1 MTVQYRIRYRSYD
14 NGYRTLYHIRYRTQ
28 GGLLPA
34 LDRDA
39 ADVITGS
46 EHIVKAYADKHS
58 LSAAA
63 ISDLIKDVLKNP
75 DFDADE
81 VDTDMLRR
89 LQAAIDSGDLQVI
102 NMHKDGDGPQ
112 VLELFKRPVEKVL
125 RELVGDLRLAGH
137 HNKCS

>member
-14 NGYRTLYHIRYRTQ
+14 NGYRTLYRIRYSTQ

-58 LSAAA
+58 AAA
-63 ISDLIKDVLKNP
+63 CDKQAAADSRPDSGTGSRLFEVNMWMWRYGRTFPRQISVEQAVELRKKRVHESR
-75 DFDADE
+75 ARGAE
-81 VDTDMLRR
+81 TLRR
-89 LQAAIDSGDLQVI
+89 RHVQAWEKRAAA
-102 NMHKDGDGPQ
+102 PQ
-112 VLELFKRPVEKVL
+112 
-125 RELVGDLRLAGH
+125 
-137 HNKCS
+137 

>member
-14 NGYRTLYHIRYRTQ
+14 NGYRTLYRIRYRTQ

-63 ISDLIKDVLKNP
+63 ISDL
-75 DFDADE
+75 
-81 VDTDMLRR
+81 
-89 LQAAIDSGDLQVI
+89 G
-102 NMHKDGDGPQ
+102 
-112 VLELFKRPVEKVL
+112 
-125 RELVGDLRLAGH
+125 
-137 HNKCS
+137 